1 MSAQTTLATTR
12 EIYELVQQ
20 INAELDTVQVKG
32 QRTDVTL
39 SRVVITATAVLSLIK
54 RMSGGNEDVDAFIN
68 VLLRLIHT
76 ANLLRT
82 AMIAVNAASGPV
94 GWVFAGVGIVAS
106 IFSVTDM
113 VGTLT

>member
-39 SRVVITATAVLSLIK
+39 SRVVITATAILGIVK
-54 RMSGGNEDVDAFIN
+54 RMSGGNEDVEQFIT
-68 VLLRLIHT
+68 VLLRLIHV
-76 ANLLRT
+76 ANMLRV
-82 AMIAVNAASGPV
+82 AMIAVNAASGPP
-94 GWVFAGVGIVAS
+94 GWIFAGVGIIAS
-106 IFSVTDM
+106 IFTVTDM